1 MSNLSIAN
9 YFRNMKIKVVKQNVH
24 GKGPKSA
31 CIMLEPDSRYTPA
44 CHACANQSTIIHSR
58 DHHRLIRDMDM
69 AGAEVWL
76 QVKYRKIWCSEC
88 LQARVEN
95 LEICD
100 ASKRVTHRMSR
111 YVHELCKTMTVM
123 DVARHLTMDPKT
135 VKQIDKG
142 FLEEEYG
149 QNNFDHLTVIMIDE
163 IAIRKGHHYMTVIAD
178 YFTGRVLWMGSNRD
192 NTTLD
197 DFFEGLTPPQ
207 KEAIKAVAM
216 DMWKPFINRVTHHCP
231 DAKIVFDF
239 FHVTN
244 SFGKVIDKVRR
255 QEFKKAD
262 KEGKGMLKGIR
273 YLLLKNESNL
283 TDNQRIKLESL
294 LAENETLNSLYILK
308 DQLKLV
314 FYYDDREKCK
324 EALDTWCEMASCI
337 DNQRVQNFIKFLRR
351 HEDGILNH
359 ADYPIDTGRLEGI
372 NNKIKVI
379 KRKAYGFHDT
389 RYFMLKVKQASVA

>member
-1 MSNLSIAN
+1 MSNLSIAS
-9 YFRNMKIKVVKQNVH
+9 YFKDMKIKVVKQNVH
-24 GKGPKSA
+24 GEGPKSA
-31 CIMLEPDSRYTPA
+31 CIMLEPDRRYTPC
-44 CHACANQSTIIHSR
+44 CHACRKQSTIVHSK
-58 DHHRLIRDMDM
+58 DHHRLIRDMDI

-76 QVKYRKIWCSEC
+76 QVQYRKIWCFEC
-88 LQARVEN
+88 IQARVEK
-95 LEICD
+95 LAFCD
-100 ASKRVTHRMSR
+100 ASKRVTYRMSR

-135 VKQIDKG
+135 VKQIDKD
-142 FLEEEYG
+142 FLEEAYG
-149 QNNFDHLTVIMIDE
+149 QTNFDHLTVIMIDE
-163 IAIRKGHHYMTVIAD
+163 IAIRKGHTYMTVIAD

-192 NTTLD
+192 KETVD
-197 DFFEGLTPPQ
+197 DFFESLTPTQ
-207 KEAIKAVAM
+207 KAAIKAVAM
-216 DMWKPFINRVTHHCP
+216 DMWQSFINRVTHHCP

-244 SFGKVIDKVRR
+244 SFGKVIDSVRR

-262 KEGKGMLKGIR
+262 EADQGLLKGTR
-273 YLLLKNESNL
+273 YLLLKNEANL

-294 LAENETLNSLYILK
+294 LSKNETLNSLYLLK

-324 EALDTWCEMASCI
+324 QALDSWCGMASCI
-337 DNQRVQNFIKFLRR
+337 ENKSVQDFIKTLRR
-351 HEDGILNH
+351 HEDGLLNH

-389 RYFMLKVKQASVA
+389 RYFMLKVKQASAA

>member
-1 MSNLSIAN
+1 MSNLSIAC
-9 YFRNMKIKVVKQNVH
+9 YFQNMKVKVVKQNVH
-24 GKGPKSA
+24 GKGPKST
-31 CIMLEPDSRYTPA
+31 CIMLEPDRRYTPT
-44 CHACANQSTIIHSR
+44 CHACGNQSKNTHSK
-58 DHHRLIRDMDM
+58 DHRRLIRDMDI

-76 QVKYRKIWCSEC
+76 QVNYRKIWCSDC
-88 LQARVEN
+88 LQARVEK
-95 LEICD
+95 LEFCD

-111 YVHELCKTMTVM
+111 YIHELCKMMTVT
-123 DVARHLTMDPKT
+123 DVARHLAMDPKT
-135 VKQIDKG
+135 VKQIDKA
-142 FLEEEYG
+142 FLEEAYG
-149 QNNFDHLTVIMIDE
+149 QNDFDHLTVIMIDE
-163 IAIRKGHHYMTVIAD
+163 IAIRKGHSYMTVIAD

-192 NTTLD
+192 KETLD
-197 DFFEGLTPPQ
+197 DFFEGLTASQ
-207 KEAIKAVAM
+207 KATIKAVAM
-216 DMWKPFINRVTHHCP
+216 DMWKPFINRVAHHCP

-255 QEFKKAD
+255 QEFQKAD
-262 KEGKGMLKGIR
+262 EEGKGMLKGTR
-273 YLLLKNESNL
+273 YLLLKNAANL

-294 LAENETLNSLYILK
+294 LSENETLTSLYLLK

-324 EALDTWCEMASCI
+324 EALDSWCEMASCI
-337 DNQRVQNFIKFLRR
+337 DNQRVQDFIKFLRR
-351 HEDGILNH
+351 HEDGLLNH

-389 RYFMLKVKQASVA
+389 RYFMLKVKQASAA

>member
-1 MSNLSIAN
+1 MPNLSIAR
-9 YFRNMKIKVVKQNVH
+9 YFQNMKVKVVKQNVH
-24 GKGPKSA
+24 GKEPGSA
-31 CIMLEPDSRYTPA
+31 YITLEPDRRYTPT
-44 CHACANQSTIIHSR
+44 CHACGKQSTITHSK
-58 DHHRLIRDMDM
+58 DHRRLIRDMDIV
-69 AGAEVWL
+69 GAEVWL
-76 QVKYRKIWCSEC
+76 QVNYRKIWCSEC
-88 LQARVEN
+88 LQARVEK
-95 LEICD
+95 LEFCD

-135 VKQIDKG
+135 VKQIDKD
-142 FLEEEYG
+142 FLEEAYG
-149 QNNFDHLTVIMIDE
+149 QTDFNDLTVIMIDE

-192 NTTLD
+192 KETLD
-197 DFFEGLTPPQ
+197 DFFEDLTPPQ
-207 KEAIKAVAM
+207 KTTIQAVAM
-216 DMWKPFINRVTHHCP
+216 DMWKPYINRVTHHCP

-255 QEFKKAD
+255 QEFQKAD
-262 KEGKGMLKGIR
+262 EEGKGLLKGTR
-273 YLLLKNESNL
+273 YLLLKNEANL
-283 TDNQRIKLESL
+283 TDNQRINLASL
-294 LAENETLNSLYILK
+294 LSKNETLNRLYLLK

-324 EALDTWCEMASCI
+324 AALDTWCEMASGI
-337 DNQRVQNFIKFLRR
+337 DNQRVQEFIELLRR

-389 RYFMLKVKQASVA
+389 RYFMLKVKQASAA